1 MLFFVKGKTFNNQS
15 KARCHKN
22 TKLADFCRKC
32 NYLYSF
38 LLQKLVFVVLSLHLL
53 HNECLCK
60 TMRHFF
66 SFIIKKDGTIQH
78 LEVTVFPWRKTCQ
91 IRNARQRLLTKRSF
105 KQCNL
110 IKILDFSKYSPK
122 NFNLSDF
129 FYHQHIWCKY
139 ISKFC
144 FFKPNKP
151 KLVYLGEFLI

>member
-38 LLQKLVFVVLSLHLL
+38 LLQKWVFVVLSLHLL

-66 SFIIKKDGTIQH
+66 SFIIKKDGTFQH

-91 IRNARQRLLTKRSF
+91 IRHARQKLLSKWSFKRS
-105 KQCNL
+105 NL
-110 IKILDFSKYSPK
+110 INIFDFA
-122 NFNLSDF
+122 NFTQNFWMLQNF
-129 FYHQHIWCKY
+129 FHKV
-139 ISKFC
+139 SE
-144 FFKPNKP
+144 
-151 KLVYLGEFLI
+151 VLGGQEITSQ